1 MTNAEQRLADA
12 FAHTD
17 RLEPS
22 PDLWSRIV
30 HSIEEDRLHRKRLRR
45 TAFAA
50 GAVLIALVVVALL
63 ALTDGPSGTHVRW
76 QVMEV
81 LEAITLGVLII
92 ALGPAITRFG
102 RGYASDLFAT
112 SRSTAGT
119 MLRLL
124 DLAYFLIF
132 GGYILLTVEFLAPRD
147 ESLLLW
153 SEQLGDAA
161 IRVAGLLLTMGML
174 HAITLVALPL
184 LALIV
189 NSTRTGS
196 RVPRWIWL
204 LLIVGGIVASQLAG
218 IPIALIG
225 GS

>member
-1 MTNAEQRLADA
+1 MTNVEQRLEDA
-12 FAHTD
+12 SAHAD

-22 PDLWSRIV
+22 PDLWSRVV
-30 HSIEEDRLHRKRLRR
+30 HSIEEDRVHRRRLLH
-45 TAFAA
+45 TAIAA
-50 GAVLIALVVVALL
+50 VAALAALVVVAIL
-63 ALTDGPSGTHVRW
+63 ALIDGPSGTYVRW

-81 LEAITLGVLII
+81 LETIALVVLII
-92 ALGPAITRFG
+92 ALGPAIGRFG
-102 RGYASDLFAT
+102 RGYASDLFTT
-112 SRSTAGT
+112 SRSTGRA

-132 GGYILLTVEFLAPRD
+132 GGYILLTVELLAPHD
-147 ESLLLW
+147 ESLLV
-153 SEQLGDAA
+153 SSDQLSDAS
-161 IRVAGLLLTMGML
+161 IRIAGLLVTMGML

-204 LLIVGGIVASQLAG
+204 LLIVGGFVAWQLAG
-218 IPIALIG
+218 IPIILIG

>member
-12 FAHTD
+12 FARTD
-17 RLEPS
+17 RIEPS
-22 PDLWSRIV
+22 PDLWSRVV
-30 HSIEEDRLHRKRLRR
+30 HSIEEDRLHRGRLLR
-45 TAFAA
+45 TAIAA
-50 GAVLIALVVVALL
+50 GAVLAALVVVALL
-63 ALTDGPSGTHVRW
+63 ALTDGPAGSHVRW

-81 LEAITLGVLII
+81 LETIALVVLII
-92 ALGPAITRFG
+92 ALGPAIGRFG
-102 RGYASDLFAT
+102 RGYASDLFTT
-112 SRSTAGT
+112 SSGT
-119 MLRLL
+119 GRAMLRLL

-132 GGYILLTVEFLAPRD
+132 GGYILLTVKFLAPRD
-147 ESLLLW
+147 EPLLVW
-153 SEQLGDAA
+153 SEQLGDAS
-161 IRVAGLLLTMGML
+161 IRIAGLLLTMGML

-204 LLIVGGIVASQLAG
+204 LLIVGGILAWQFAG